1 MRRYASSHDDVTIE
15 TYYYGSL
22 GLKRIHNIEIRVW
35 VFDPLDSTDG
45 LDFQSPASCG

>member
-35 VFDPLDSTDG
+35 VFDPLDQGRLRHINDG
-45 LDFQSPASCG
+45 ANAP